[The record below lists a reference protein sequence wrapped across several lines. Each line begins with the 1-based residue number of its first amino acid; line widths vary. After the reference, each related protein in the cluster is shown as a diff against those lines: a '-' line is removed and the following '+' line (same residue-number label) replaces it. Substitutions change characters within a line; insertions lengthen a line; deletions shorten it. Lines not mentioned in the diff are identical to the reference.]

1 MRVYFSAL
9 WKKLKGLIAAIRGK
23 APPGAAP
30 VESKTRSAYDS
41 DAVNAEKV
49 RQMLRSKEEI
59 DCVRAYFRL
68 IGVIMRYRRWIKP
81 GEPIPQQLQD
91 ALRLFP
97 AVEWQYAACGF
108 RPVMPLNRLYEM
120 SEEPA
125 VVVTSG
131 FVSRRI
137 EGEEPVYFGKA
148 VIRHIEKLAAANSK
162 TVTGV

>member
-9 WKKLKGLIAAIRGK
+9 FKQLKGLIAAIRGK
-23 APPGAAP
+23 APSGAVP
-30 VESKTRSAYDS
+30 VESKGRSAYDS
-41 DAVNAEKV
+41 DAVNEEKV
-49 RQMLRSKEEI
+49 RQMLRSKHEI

-68 IGVIMRYRRWIKP
+68 IGVIMRYQRWMKP
-81 GEPIPQQLQD
+81 GEPMPQQLRE

-97 AVEWQYAACGF
+97 AVEWQYAECGF

-120 SEEPA
+120 SEEPE

-131 FVSRRI
+131 FVVRRV
-137 EGEEPVYFGKA
+137 EGEQPVYFGKA
-148 VIRHIEKLAAANSK
+148 VVRRIEKQAAANSK